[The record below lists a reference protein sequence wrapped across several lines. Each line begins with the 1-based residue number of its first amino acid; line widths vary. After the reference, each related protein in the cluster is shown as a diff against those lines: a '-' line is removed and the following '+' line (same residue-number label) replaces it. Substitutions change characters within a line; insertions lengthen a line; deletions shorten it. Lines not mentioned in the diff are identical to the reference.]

1 MANKRAQSDGRV
13 LPRQLHGKAGTP
25 QGSRR
30 SPGPSSVKLPSSTAS
45 NQQTKLRARLK
56 SAEET
61 LRAIQSG
68 EVDALIV
75 SGRHG
80 EQVVPLKG
88 GEPNYRM
95 LVEAMSEGAATL
107 SRDGAVLYC
116 NGRIA
121 ELIGRTTGRAIGIP
135 FQSLVAETERDRFKT
150 LLTDARKAVVK
161 GEFSLRRTDGG
172 LIPVYLSLNPLRGF
186 KGEALGMVITDL
198 SEQKR
203 KQAEEIKQ
211 AEATR
216 RLLLEH
222 TLSAQEEERRRIARE
237 LHDEAGQLLT
247 ALLVG
252 LRTLEDARKLAD
264 AKVQGQRLRE
274 ITAQAID
281 EVGRLAR
288 GLHPTV
294 LDDHGLGV
302 ALSRYAAEY
311 AKTYKIAVD
320 LTLNELDS
328 SNLPSRVQ
336 IALYRILQEALT
348 NVARHSGARAVSIR
362 FARLAAAV
370 EVAVIDDGCGFDA
383 KTVAV
388 SSHRLGI
395 QSMRERAAMLG
406 GTFSFIPQRK
416 GTKIL
421 VQVPLAD
428 QDFQPLVGPRST

>member
-1 MANKRAQSDGRV
+1 MANKRAQSDGRL
-13 LPRQLHGKAGTP
+13 LPRRPHGEAGTP
-25 QGSRR
+25 QGSRKNSKASLDKR
-30 SPGPSSVKLPSSTAS
+30 LSSTAS
-45 NQQTKLRARLK
+45 DQQTKLGARLK

-68 EVDALIV
+68 EVDALMV
-75 SGRHG
+75 SGPHG
-80 EQVVPLKG
+80 EQAVSLKG

-116 NGRIA
+116 NRRFA
-121 ELIGRTTGRAIGIP
+121 ELMGRPPGKMIGIAL
-135 FQSLVAETERDRFKT
+135 QSLVAETERGRFET
-150 LLTDARKAVVK
+150 FLSDARKSVAK
-161 GEFSLRRTDGG
+161 GEFSLHRRNGN
-172 LIPVYLSLNPLRGF
+172 LLPVYLSLNRLRGF
-186 KGEALGMVITDL
+186 KGQVLGMVITDL

-203 KQAEEIKQ
+203 KQAEEIKR
-211 AEATR
+211 AEAMH

-252 LRTLEDARKLAD
+252 LRTLEDARELA
-264 AKVQGQRLRE
+264 AVKAHGRRLRE
-274 ITAQAID
+274 IAAQAID

-302 ALSRYAAEY
+302 ALNRYAAEY
-311 AKTYKIAVD
+311 AKTHRIAVE
-320 LTLNELDS
+320 LTLNAIDS
-328 SNLPSRVQ
+328 GNLPAEVQ
-336 IALYRILQEALT
+336 ITLYRILQEALT
-348 NVARHSGARAVSIR
+348 NVARHSGAKAVSIR

-383 KTVAV
+383 KTVAI

-406 GTFSFIPQRK
+406 GTIRFIPQRQ

-421 VQVPLAD
+421 VQVPLARH
-428 QDFQPLVGPRST
+428 VPRSVTGQRST